1 MNLAFRPDK
10 SNFHVGSRVQIQPQL
25 LDNYCQHLAYA
36 YGEIKEINGAEVSV
50 LLDEPNNQ
58 AYKPHITQVPVT
70 WLTLVSAE
78 SGLEESEQA
87 HDGTNEL
94 HDFQPT
100 LNIDPEFQNLIPP
113 LSDDEKFLLEANLKE
128 SGCIYPLIVWKG
140 KGILLDGHNRYE
152 LCQKLQIPYNI
163 VEVELASR
171 AAAIC
176 WIANNQLGRRNITPE
191 TASYLRGKRYLSLKG
206 NREDNLKQNLP
217 NGNSCRSAEEGP
229 EQDLPN
235 ANNPI
240 AIDTAKALASEYKV
254 GERTIRNDAKYTQ
267 AVDTLASTFGEPIKH
282 SILTRAD
289 KFPKKDILEIA
300 SATSTQEKEHIQ
312 KMLDNK
318 LNKSDIVDQIKNKQ
332 RVPNP
337 HHKGEV
343 CRIVPKGDPEL
354 KPFGGAWCIVT
365 QVNPHSCGIRTWKM
379 DFPTVKPENL
389 ERTYGVC
396 EQKAAD
402 NCDRIL
408 KLVQK
413 VHDDYEPTYMAILEV
428 LSKVPDPSNFT
439 RRQEQLLS
447 ILEQEYKLLP
457 CEES

>member
-10 SNFHVGSRVQIQPQL
+10 SNFHVGSRVQIQPQS
-25 LDNYCQHLAYA
+25 LDNHPKYLAYA

-58 AYKPHITQVPVT
+58 AYKSHITQVPVSC
-70 WLTLVSAE
+70 LTLVGAE
-78 SGLEESEQA
+78 SKLQELEQVPN
-87 HDGTNEL
+87 GTSEL
-94 HDFQPT
+94 HDSQPI

-113 LSDDEKFLLEANLKE
+113 LSDEEKFLLEAQLKE
-128 SGCIYPLIVWKG
+128 SGCLSPLMVWKG
-140 KGILLDGHNRYE
+140 KGILLDGHNRYQ

-163 VEVELASR
+163 AEVELASR
-171 AAAIC
+171 DAAIC
-176 WIANNQLGRRNITPE
+176 WIANNQLGRRNMTPE

-217 NGNSCRSAEEGP
+217 NGNSCRSAEEDSS
-229 EQDLPN
+229 QDLPDGD
-235 ANNPI
+235 NPI
-240 AIDTAKALASEYKV
+240 AIDTAKALAEKYKV

-267 AVDTLASTFGEPIKH
+267 AVDTLALTFGEPVKH

-289 KFPKKDILEIA
+289 KFPKKDVLELA
-300 SATSTQEKEHIQ
+300 SAASTQEKEHVQ

-343 CRIVPKGDPEL
+343 CQIISKGDPEL
-354 KPFGGAWCIVT
+354 KAFGGAWCIIV
-365 QVNPHSCGIRTWKM
+365 QVNPHSCGIKTWKEE
-379 DFPTVKPENL
+379 FPTVKPENL
-389 ERTYGVC
+389 ETIYGVC
-396 EQKAAD
+396 EQKAAE

-408 KLVQK
+408 KLFQK
-413 VHDDYEPTYMAILEV
+413 VHEDYEPTYMAILEA
-428 LSKVPDPSNFT
+428 LSKVRDPSKFT
-439 RRQEQLLS
+439 PRQEYLLT

-457 CEES
+457 CASS